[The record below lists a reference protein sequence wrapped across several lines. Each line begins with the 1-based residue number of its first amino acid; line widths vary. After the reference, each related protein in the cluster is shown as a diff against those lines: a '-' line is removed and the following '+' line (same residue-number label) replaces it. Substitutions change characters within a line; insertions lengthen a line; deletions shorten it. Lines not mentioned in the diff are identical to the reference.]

1 MDTSQENWE
10 EFNKINLDLA
20 GNIWERGVGQR
31 GGGGTKG
38 VEKGE
43 LGKGEEIKW
52 KRGERVELRICD
64 FCIPQ
69 NIFQK
74 VYCSFLTNWYTY
86 YMYKIL
92 STYL

>member
-31 GGGGTKG
+31 GGGGRKG

-52 KRGERVELRICD
+52 KKGGEVGVENLRLLHSS
-64 FCIPQ
+64 
-69 NIFQK
+69 K
-74 VYCSFLTNWYTY
+74 
-86 YMYKIL
+86 
-92 STYL
+92 YLPESLLQFSD